1 MSRPRFSPLLLL
13 GAVLALGVLALT
25 LGDAQSARA
34 SAGND
39 LPKAPS
45 SNDPRLQKAW
55 VFDDGGWTYVHLEGS
70 PAEIGFQHGYLLADK
85 IADLKHALEVQ
96 DTYRTK
102 RDWGFFRDTAKN
114 ILWPHIEAEYRQE
127 LEGIVEGMKA
137 RGESMDIWDLV
148 AVNAFLEV
156 PDYYLPW
163 LDKQQHAKNAPLL
176 APPSSCSAFVA
187 TGSYTRDHQPVMAH
201 SAWTGY
207 VSGARW
213 RIVFDIVPASGY
225 RMLMDGLPGIIT
237 SDDDFGVNTAGLMIT
252 ETTITQFFGFDP
264 NGKPEFV
271 RSRKAL
277 QYANS
282 IDDYVRIME
291 DGNNGGYANDW
302 LLADRK
308 TGEIARLELGLK
320 HTRVWRSKD
329 GYLVGSNF
337 PSDPAL
343 TRDETTFDVHNLSN
357 SANAR
362 HVRWDQLMKQYK
374 GQIDTTLA
382 EKFESDH
389 YDSWEKKHDS
399 NERTLCGHIE
409 DSSRGAPE
417 AAWGPYFPGGAAQAK
432 VMDSQMAKDMSFVAR
447 AGHPCGA
454 NFSAAEFLKAHP
466 EYDWQKSVL
475 PDMDAGP
482 WTAFRAGEKK

>member
-1 MSRPRFSPLLLL
+1 MSRPRFSPLFLL
-13 GAVLALGVLALT
+13 GAILALGVLALT
-25 LGDAQSARA
+25 FGDAQAARA
-34 SAGND
+34 SGGND

-55 VFDDGGWTYVHLEGS
+55 MFDDGGWTYVHLEGS

-85 IADLKHALEVQ
+85 IAGLKHALEVQ

-102 RDWGFFRDTAKN
+102 RDWDFFRDTARN
-114 ILWPHIEAEYRQE
+114 VLWPHIEPEYRQE
-127 LEGIVEGMKA
+127 LDGILEGLRA
-137 RGESMDIWDLV
+137 RGVNMDMWDLV

-156 PDYYLPW
+156 PDYYLSW
-163 LDKQQHAKNAPLL
+163 LNKQQHAKNAPPLV
-176 APPSSCSAFVA
+176 PPSSCSAFVA

-207 VSGARW
+207 ISGARW
-213 RIVFDIVPASGY
+213 RIIFDIVPARGY

-237 SDDDFGVNTAGLMIT
+237 SDDDFGVNAAGLMIT

-277 QYANS
+277 QYAHS

-329 GYLVGSNF
+329 SYLVGSNF

-343 TRDETTFDVHNLSN
+343 TRDETTFNVHDLSN

-374 GQIDTTLA
+374 GQIDSTLA

-389 YDSWEKKHDS
+389 YDSWEKKQDS

-409 DSSRGAPE
+409 DSPHGAPE
-417 AAWGPYFPGGAAQAK
+417 AGWGPYFPAGAAQAK
-432 VMDSQMAKDMSFVAR
+432 VMDSRMAQQMSFIAR
-447 AGHPCGA
+447 AGHPCGV
-454 NFSAAEFLKAHP
+454 NFNAAEFLKAHP

-482 WTAFRAGEKK
+482 WTEFRAGEKK